1 MAKVELQE
9 YNIWYDD
16 ETYLIYNSSN
26 EIVSNIPNG
35 TFAFQGKVYT
45 YGTKVKIKDSYHTFT
60 AIFQK
65 DTEEKEVIVGGRFC
79 TYSMEKAKEYYD
91 NRPFELDDIFKEIDG
106 TRKVR
111 LSSVSL
117 DNGVLKIVDAVPYVR
132 ESDYQLE
139 TPPTTIGYRTVSQS
153 NNDPTL
159 TTWKDH
165 LYNCIVDYEG
175 NILNWFE
182 PKTFGYQKH
191 LYTVGTK
198 VILKHRWCDKNHYY
212 VAVFNGYRFV
222 IEGYPTVGIYKEI
235 KDSNFKRFGIGD
247 KLKKNPE
254 IIHVIEPH
262 YYAPAS
268 HEATPF
274 EKFKAS
280 GEATK
285 PADVSIG
292 WVWYILIMAV
302 GTIFKARVLIWIAA
316 TVIFFLWKYG
326 HLNSKK

>member
-1 MAKVELQE
+1 MAKVELPE

-26 EIVSNIPNG
+26 EIISNIPNG
-35 TFAFQGKVYT
+35 TFAFQGKIYT
-45 YGTKVKIKDSYHTFT
+45 YGTKVKIKNSYHTFVAT
-60 AIFQK
+60 FQK
-65 DTEEKEVIVGGRFC
+65 DTEEKEVLVYGGLHV
-79 TYSMEKAKEYYD
+79 YSMEKAKEYYD
-91 NRPFELDDIFKEIDG
+91 NKPFELDDIFKEIDG

-111 LSSVSL
+111 LSTVSL
-117 DNGVLKIVDAVPYVR
+117 DYGVLEILEAVPYVR
-132 ESDYQLE
+132 NSNYQMQAA
-139 TPPTTIGYRTVSQS
+139 PTAKGYRTVSQS
-153 NNDPTL
+153 NNDPRL

-182 PKTFGYQKH
+182 PQTFGYKKTM
-191 LYTVGTK
+191 YTVGTR
-198 VILKHRWCDKNHYY
+198 VILKYRWSHKSYY
-212 VAVFNGYRFV
+212 YTAIFNGFDFV
-222 IEGYPTVGIYKEI
+222 VEGYPTYIMGNKIEG
-235 KDSNFKRFGIGD
+235 SQFKRFGIGD
-247 KLKKNPE
+247 TRSKNPE

-285 PADVSIG
+285 PADVLIG

-302 GTIFKARVLIWIAA
+302 GTIFKARALIWIVA
-316 TVIFFLWKYG
+316 TIVFFLWKYG
-326 HLNSKK
+326 HLKSKK